1 MSKGGRTMKV
11 DFPQVGETLHHY
23 VLDNGLTVYL
33 LKKTGYE
40 KTYAT
45 FTTKY
50 GSIDRRFKLEDWVEV
65 PDGIAHFLE
74 HKMFEKEDGDVF
86 QKFGH
91 QGASANAFT
100 SFTRTAYLFGA
111 TSNVKQN
118 VETLLDFVQTPY
130 FTEASVEK
138 EKGIIGQEIQMYQ
151 DNPGWR
157 LYFGMIEAM
166 YTNHPVNIDI
176 AGTISSISS
185 ITADHLYTCHRA
197 FYHPSNMILFVV
209 GNIEPDEMLT
219 IIQDNQQAKAFDA
232 PSLTER
238 ETIVEPETVK
248 QAERIIEMDVSV
260 PKVMIGYKDTPKQG
274 EASLRQEL
282 IVELLMHAL
291 LDTTSPLYTELYAE
305 GLIDD
310 AFSFDYTS
318 EETFAFAALS
328 METPHVDTFVKRM
341 TEALERPFAIDAAT
355 LARKQRMMQGQF
367 LKALNS
373 PEFIANQFSRY
384 ALNEGNLF
392 DLPNLIDSISLA
404 ELQDAYA
411 RLFQKEKRTVCIV
424 KKP

>member
-1 MSKGGRTMKV
+1 MKL
-11 DFPQVGETLHHY
+11 DFPNVGETLHHT
-23 VLDNGLTVYL
+23 VLENGLTVYL

-50 GSIDRRFKLEDWVEV
+50 GSIDRRFKLEDWVDV

-86 QKFGH
+86 QQFGRL
-91 QGASANAFT
+91 GASANAFT

-111 TSNVKQN
+111 TSNVSENLK
-118 VETLLDFVQTPY
+118 TLIDFVQAPY

-157 LYFGMIEAM
+157 LYFGLIEAM
-166 YTNHPVNIDI
+166 YVEHPVKIDI
-176 AGTISSISS
+176 AGTIDSISA
-185 ITADHLYTCHRA
+185 ITADDLYRCHQA
-197 FYHPSNMILFVV
+197 FYHPSNMVLFVV
-209 GNIEPDEMLT
+209 GNIDPDAILAEITANQAAKTFPQPLLT
-219 IIQDNQQAKAFDA
+219 A
-232 PSLTER
+232 R
-238 ETIVEPETVK
+238 EEIEEPETVHL
-248 QAERIIEMDVSV
+248 AERIIEMDVSV
-260 PKVMIGYKDTPKQG
+260 PKVMIGYKDMPLTGKAG
-274 EASLRQEL
+274 MKQEL

-291 LDTTSPLYTELYAE
+291 FDTTAPLYAELYAE

-318 EETFAFAALS
+318 EETFAFAVLS
-328 METPHVDTFVKRM
+328 METPHVETFVDRI
-341 TEALERPFAIDAAT
+341 TSALERPLELGVET
-355 LARKQRMMQGQF
+355 LDRKKRMMKGQF

-384 ALNEGNLF
+384 ALSGGNMF
-392 DLPNLIDSISLA
+392 DIPDLLDAISLDDLYA
-404 ELQDAYA
+404 AYD
-411 RLFQKEKRTVCIV
+411 RLFQADQRTVCIV

>member
-1 MSKGGRTMKV
+1 MKI
-11 DFPQVGETLHHY
+11 DFPYVGETLHHT
-23 VLDNGLTVYL
+23 VLENGLTIYL

-50 GSIDRRFKLEDWVEV
+50 GSIDRRFKTEDWVEV

-86 QKFGH
+86 QKFG
-91 QGASANAFT
+91 QLGASANAFT

-111 TSNVKQN
+111 TSNVEAN
-118 VETLLDFVQTPY
+118 LTTLLDFVQTPY

-157 LYFGMIEAM
+157 LYFGLIEAM
-166 YTNHPVNIDI
+166 YAEHPVKIDI
-176 AGTISSISS
+176 AGTIESIGH
-185 ITADHLYTCHRA
+185 ITTDDLYACHRA
-197 FYHPSNMILFVV
+197 FYHPSNMVLFVV
-209 GNIEPDEMLT
+209 GNIDPDAVLEQVKANQAAKTFEAPVLQARERVEEPT
-219 IIQDNQQAKAFDA
+219 
-232 PSLTER
+232 S
-238 ETIVEPETVK
+238 VK
-248 QAERIIEMDVSV
+248 STQRIIEMDVSV
-260 PKVMIGYKDTPKQG
+260 PKVMIGYKDIPRAGADGMK
-274 EASLRQEL
+274 QEL
-282 IVELLMHAL
+282 AVELLMHAL
-291 LDTTSPLYTELYAE
+291 FDTTAPLYAELYAE

-318 EETFAFAALS
+318 EETFAFAVLS
-328 METPHVDTFVKRM
+328 METPHVDSFVSRM
-341 TEALERPFAIDAAT
+341 TTALERPLVLDETT
-355 LARKQRMMQGQF
+355 LERKKRMMKGQF

-384 ALNEGNLF
+384 ALNGGNMFELPELLDAITLD
-392 DLPNLIDSISLA
+392 DLYA
-404 ELQDAYA
+404 AYD
-411 RLFQKEKRTVCIV
+411 RLFQADRRTVCIV

>member
-1 MSKGGRTMKV
+1 
-11 DFPQVGETLHHY
+11 
-23 VLDNGLTVYL
+23 

-40 KTYAT
+40 KTFAT

-86 QKFGH
+86 QQFGR

-111 TSNVKQN
+111 TSKISENVQ
-118 VETLLDFVQTPY
+118 TLLDFVQTPY
-130 FTEASVEK
+130 FTKESVEK

-157 LYFGMIEAM
+157 LYFGLIEAM
-166 YTNHPVNIDI
+166 YETHPVKIDI
-176 AGTISSISS
+176 AGTIESISK
-185 ITADHLYTCHRA
+185 ITAEDLYTCHQA
-197 FYHPSNMILFVV
+197 FYHPSNMALFVV
-209 GNIEPDEMLT
+209 GNIEPDEMLAL
-219 IIQDNQQAKAFDA
+219 IRDNQAAKSFETPRLSA
-232 PSLTER
+232 R
-238 ETIVEPETVK
+238 ETVDEPTTVRLS
-248 QAERIIEMDVSV
+248 ERVIEMDVSV
-260 PKVMIGYKDTPKQG
+260 PKVMIGYKDIPQAG
-274 EASLRQEL
+274 EAGLKQEL
-282 IVELLMHAL
+282 TVELLMHAL
-291 LDTTSPLYTELYAE
+291 FDTTAPLYTELYAE

-328 METPHVDTFVKRM
+328 METSEVDAFVSRV
-341 TEALERPFAIDAAT
+341 TEALERPLQLSQET
-355 LARKQRMMQGQF
+355 LDRKKRMMQGQF

-384 ALNEGNLF
+384 ALNDGNLF
-392 DLPNLIDSISLA
+392 EIPTLIDAITLD
-404 ELQDAYA
+404 ELYEAYE
-411 RLFQKEKRTVCIV
+411 RLFRREQRTVCVV

>member
-1 MSKGGRTMKV
+1 MRL
-11 DFPQVGETLHHY
+11 DFPNVGEALHHA

-50 GSIDRRFKLEDWVEV
+50 GSIDRRFKTEDWIDV

-86 QKFGH
+86 QKFGRL
-91 QGASANAFT
+91 GASANAFT

-111 TSNVKQN
+111 TSNVSEN
-118 VETLLDFVQTPY
+118 LRTLIDFVQTPY

-157 LYFGMIEAM
+157 LYFGLIEAM
-166 YTNHPVNIDI
+166 YAEHPVKIDI
-176 AGTISSISS
+176 AGTIESISA
-185 ITADHLYTCHRA
+185 ITAEDLYRCHQA
-197 FYHPSNMILFVV
+197 FYHPSNMVLFVV
-209 GNIEPDEMLT
+209 GNIDPDT
-219 IIQDNQQAKAFDA
+219 ILAEITANQAEKTFVA
-232 PSLTER
+232 PLLTER
-238 ETIVEPETVK
+238 EKIQEPTPVHL
-248 QAERIIEMDVSV
+248 AERIIEMDVSV
-260 PKVMIGYKDTPKQG
+260 PKVMIGYKDVPRAGKDG
-274 EASLRQEL
+274 MKQEL

-291 LDTTSPLYTELYAE
+291 FDTTAPLYAELYAE

-318 EETFAFAALS
+318 EETFAFAVLS
-328 METPHVDTFVKRM
+328 METPNVEPFVDRITSALDRPLSLDAETLNRKKRM
-341 TEALERPFAIDAAT
+341 M
-355 LARKQRMMQGQF
+355 KGQF

-384 ALNEGNLF
+384 ALTGGNMF
-392 DLPNLIDSISLA
+392 DIPDLL
-404 ELQDAYA
+404 DAITLEDLYA
-411 RLFQKEKRTVCIV
+411 AYDRLFQNDQRTVCIV
-424 KKP
+424 RKP

>member
-1 MSKGGRTMKV
+1 MKL
-11 DFPQVGETLHHY
+11 DFPNVGETLHHT
-23 VLDNGLTVYL
+23 VLENGLTVYL

-50 GSIDRRFKLEDWVEV
+50 GSIDRRFKTEDWVDV

-86 QKFGH
+86 QQFGRL
-91 QGASANAFT
+91 GASANAFT

-111 TSNVKQN
+111 TSNVSENLK
-118 VETLLDFVQTPY
+118 TLIDFVQAPY

-157 LYFGMIEAM
+157 LYFGLIEAM
-166 YTNHPVNIDI
+166 YAEHPVKIDI
-176 AGTISSISS
+176 AGTIESISA
-185 ITADHLYTCHRA
+185 ITADDLYRCHEA
-197 FYHPSNMILFVV
+197 FYHPSNMVLFVV
-209 GNIEPDEMLT
+209 GNIDPDAVLAEIT
-219 IIQDNQQAKAFDA
+219 ANQAAKTFDA
-232 PSLTER
+232 PLLTAREVVEEPEKVHMTER
-238 ETIVEPETVK
+238 V
-248 QAERIIEMDVSV
+248 IEMDVSV
-260 PKVMIGYKDTPKQG
+260 PKVMIGYKDTPRPGKEG
-274 EASLRQEL
+274 MKQEL

-291 LDTTSPLYTELYAE
+291 FDTTAPLYAELYAE

-318 EETFAFAALS
+318 EETFAFAVLS
-328 METPHVDTFVKRM
+328 METPHVETFVDRI
-341 TEALERPFAIDAAT
+341 TSALERPLELGGET
-355 LARKQRMMQGQF
+355 LDRKKRMMKGQF

-384 ALNEGNLF
+384 ALSDGNMF
-392 DLPNLIDSISLA
+392 DIPDLL
-404 ELQDAYA
+404 DAITLDDLYA
-411 RLFQKEKRTVCIV
+411 AYDRLFQADHRTVCVV

>member
-1 MSKGGRTMKV
+1 MRL
-11 DFPQVGETLHHY
+11 DFPNVGEALHHA

-50 GSIDRRFKLEDWVEV
+50 GSIDRRFKTDDWIDV

-86 QKFGH
+86 QKFGRL
-91 QGASANAFT
+91 GASANAFT

-111 TSNVKQN
+111 TSNVSEN
-118 VETLLDFVQTPY
+118 LRTLIDFVQTPY

-157 LYFGMIEAM
+157 LYFGLIEAM
-166 YTNHPVNIDI
+166 YAEHPVKIDI
-176 AGTISSISS
+176 AGTIESISA
-185 ITADHLYTCHRA
+185 ITAEDLYRCHQA
-197 FYHPSNMILFVV
+197 FYHPSNMVLFVV
-209 GNIEPDEMLT
+209 GNIDPDTILT
-219 IIQDNQQAKAFDA
+219 EITANQAEKTFVA
-232 PSLTER
+232 PLLTER
-238 ETIVEPETVK
+238 EKIQEPTPVHL
-248 QAERIIEMDVSV
+248 AERIIEMDVSV
-260 PKVMIGYKDTPKQG
+260 PKVMIGYKDVPCAGKDG
-274 EASLRQEL
+274 MKQEL

-291 LDTTSPLYTELYAE
+291 FDTTAPLYAELYAE

-318 EETFAFAALS
+318 EETFAFAVLS
-328 METPHVDTFVKRM
+328 METPNVEPFVDRITSALDRPLSLDAETLNRKKRM
-341 TEALERPFAIDAAT
+341 M
-355 LARKQRMMQGQF
+355 KGQF

-384 ALNEGNLF
+384 ALTGGNMF
-392 DLPNLIDSISLA
+392 DIPDLL
-404 ELQDAYA
+404 DAITLEDIYA
-411 RLFQKEKRTVCIV
+411 AYDRLFQNDQRTVCIV
-424 KKP
+424 RKP

>member
-1 MSKGGRTMKV
+1 MKL
-11 DFPQVGETLHHY
+11 DFPNVGETLHHT
-23 VLDNGLTVYL
+23 VLENGLTVYL

-50 GSIDRRFKLEDWVEV
+50 GSIDRRFKTEDWVDV

-86 QKFGH
+86 QQFGRL
-91 QGASANAFT
+91 GASANAFT

-111 TSNVKQN
+111 TSNVSENLK
-118 VETLLDFVQTPY
+118 TLIDFVQAPY

-157 LYFGMIEAM
+157 LYFGLIEAM
-166 YTNHPVNIDI
+166 YAEHPVKIDI
-176 AGTISSISS
+176 AGTIESISA
-185 ITADHLYTCHRA
+185 ITADDLYRCHHA
-197 FYHPSNMILFVV
+197 FYHPSNMVLFVV
-209 GNIEPDEMLT
+209 GNIEPDVVLAEITANQAAKSFEAPLLT
-219 IIQDNQQAKAFDA
+219 AREAIEEPDA
-232 PSLTER
+232 VHMSER
-238 ETIVEPETVK
+238 V
-248 QAERIIEMDVSV
+248 IEMDVSV
-260 PKVMIGYKDTPKQG
+260 PKVMIGYKDTPSAGKAG
-274 EASLRQEL
+274 MKQEL
-282 IVELLMHAL
+282 VVELLMHAL
-291 LDTTSPLYTELYAE
+291 FDTTAPLYAELYAE

-318 EETFAFAALS
+318 EETFAFAVLS
-328 METPHVDTFVKRM
+328 METPHVDAFVKRI
-341 TEALERPFAIDAAT
+341 TSALDRPLELEGDT
-355 LARKQRMMQGQF
+355 LDRKKRMMKGQF

-384 ALNEGNLF
+384 ALSGGNMF
-392 DLPNLIDSISLA
+392 DIPDLL
-404 ELQDAYA
+404 DAITLDDLYA
-411 RLFQKEKRTVCIV
+411 TYDRLFQADKRTVCIV

>member
-1 MSKGGRTMKV
+1 MRL
-11 DFPQVGETLHHY
+11 DFPNVGETLHHH
-23 VLDNGLTVYL
+23 VLDNGLSVYL
-33 LKKTGYE
+33 LKKSDYE

-86 QKFGH
+86 QRFGR

-111 TSNVKQN
+111 TSNVKEN
-118 VETLLDFVQTPY
+118 VETLLDFVQDPY

-157 LYFGMIEAM
+157 LFFGLIDALYE
-166 YTNHPVNIDI
+166 THPVKIDI
-176 AGTISSISS
+176 AGTIESISA
-185 ITADHLYTCHRA
+185 ITAEDLYTCHRA
-197 FYHPSNMILFVV
+197 FYHPSNMALFVV
-209 GNIEPDEMLT
+209 GNIEPEEMLT
-219 IIQDNQQAKAFDA
+219 LIRDNQSSKSFEA
-232 PSLTER
+232 PLLTDRESVEEPPTVRLPER
-238 ETIVEPETVK
+238 V
-248 QAERIIEMDVSV
+248 IEMDVSV
-260 PKVMIGYKDTPKQG
+260 PKVMIGYKDRPLPG
-274 EASLRQEL
+274 EAGMKQEL
-282 IVELLMHAL
+282 TVELLLHAL
-291 LDTTSPLYTELYAE
+291 FDTTAPLYTELYAE

-318 EETFAFAALS
+318 EETFAFVALS
-328 METPHVDTFVKRM
+328 METSHVDSFVSRI
-341 TEALERPFAIDAAT
+341 TSALERPLHIDEAT
-355 LARKQRMMQGQF
+355 LERKKRMMQGQF

-384 ALNEGNLF
+384 ALNDSNMF
-392 DLPNLIDSISLA
+392 DIPSLL
-404 ELQDAYA
+404 ETITLDALHEAYE
-411 RLFQKEKRTVCIV
+411 RLFRQEHRSVCIV

>member
-1 MSKGGRTMKV
+1 MKL
-11 DFPQVGETLHHY
+11 DFPNVGETLHHH
-23 VLDNGLTVYL
+23 VLDNGLSVYL

-40 KTYAT
+40 KTFAT

-86 QKFGH
+86 QQFGR

-111 TSNVKQN
+111 TSKISENVQ
-118 VETLLDFVQTPY
+118 TLLDFVQTPY
-130 FTEASVEK
+130 FTKESVEK

-157 LYFGMIEAM
+157 LYFGLIEAM
-166 YTNHPVNIDI
+166 YETHPVKIDI
-176 AGTISSISS
+176 AGTIESISK
-185 ITADHLYTCHRA
+185 ITAEDLYTCHQA
-197 FYHPSNMILFVV
+197 FYHPSNMVLFVV
-209 GNIEPDEMLT
+209 GNIEPDEMFAL
-219 IIQDNQQAKAFDA
+219 IRDNQAAKSFETPRLSA
-232 PSLTER
+232 R
-238 ETIVEPETVK
+238 ETVDGPTTVRLS
-248 QAERIIEMDVSV
+248 ERVIEMDVSV
-260 PKVMIGYKDTPKQG
+260 PKVMIGYKDVPQAG
-274 EASLRQEL
+274 EAGLKQEL
-282 IVELLMHAL
+282 TVELLMHAL
-291 LDTTSPLYTELYAE
+291 FDTTAPLYTELYAE

-328 METPHVDTFVKRM
+328 METSEVNAFVGRV
-341 TEALERPFAIDAAT
+341 TEALERPLQLSQET
-355 LARKQRMMQGQF
+355 LDRKKRMMQGQF

-384 ALNEGNLF
+384 ALNDGNLF
-392 DLPNLIDSISLA
+392 EIPTLIDAITLD
-404 ELQDAYA
+404 ELYEAYE
-411 RLFQKEKRTVCIV
+411 RLFRHEQRTVCIV

>member
-1 MSKGGRTMKV
+1 MKL
-11 DFPQVGETLHHY
+11 DFPNVGETLHHT
-23 VLDNGLTVYL
+23 VLENGLTVYL
-33 LKKTGYE
+33 LKKIGYE

-50 GSIDRRFKLEDWVEV
+50 GSIDRRFKTEDWVDV

-86 QKFGH
+86 QQFGRL
-91 QGASANAFT
+91 GASANAFT

-111 TSNVKQN
+111 TSNVGENLK
-118 VETLLDFVQTPY
+118 TLIDFVQAPY

-157 LYFGMIEAM
+157 LYFGLIEAM
-166 YTNHPVNIDI
+166 YAEHPVKIDI
-176 AGTISSISS
+176 AGTIESISA
-185 ITADHLYTCHRA
+185 ITADDLYRCHEA
-197 FYHPSNMILFVV
+197 FYHPSNMVLFVV
-209 GNIEPDEMLT
+209 GNIDPDAVLAEIT
-219 IIQDNQQAKAFDA
+219 ANQAAKTFDA
-232 PSLTER
+232 PLLTAR
-238 ETIVEPETVK
+238 EMVEEPETVHMT
-248 QAERIIEMDVSV
+248 ERVIEMDVSV
-260 PKVMIGYKDTPKQG
+260 PKVMIGYKDTPRPGKEG
-274 EASLRQEL
+274 MKQEL

-291 LDTTSPLYTELYAE
+291 FDTTAPLYAELYAE

-318 EETFAFAALS
+318 EETFAFAVLS
-328 METPHVDTFVKRM
+328 METPHVETFVDRI
-341 TEALERPFAIDAAT
+341 TSALERPLELGGET
-355 LARKQRMMQGQF
+355 LDRKKRMMKGQF

-384 ALNEGNLF
+384 ALSGGNMF
-392 DLPNLIDSISLA
+392 DIPDLL
-404 ELQDAYA
+404 DAITLDDLYA
-411 RLFQKEKRTVCIV
+411 AYDRLFQADHRTVCVV

>member
-1 MSKGGRTMKV
+1 MKI
-11 DFPQVGETLHHY
+11 DFPHVGETLHHT
-23 VLDNGLTVYL
+23 VLENGLTVYL

-50 GSIDRRFKLEDWVEV
+50 GSIDRRFKTEEWVEV

-86 QKFGH
+86 QKFG
-91 QGASANAFT
+91 QLGASANAFT

-111 TSNVKQN
+111 TSNVEAN
-118 VETLLDFVQTPY
+118 LTTLLDFVQTPY

-157 LYFGMIEAM
+157 LYFGLIEAM
-166 YTNHPVNIDI
+166 YAEHPVKIDI
-176 AGTISSISS
+176 AGTIESIGH
-185 ITADHLYTCHRA
+185 ITADDLYACHRA
-197 FYHPSNMILFVV
+197 FYHPSNMVLFVV
-209 GNIEPDEMLT
+209 GNIDPDTVLEQVKANQGGKTFEPPVL
-219 IIQDNQQAKAFDA
+219 QA
-232 PSLTER
+232 R
-238 ETIVEPETVK
+238 EQIEEPTAVK
-248 QAERIIEMDVSV
+248 STERIIEMDVSV
-260 PKVMIGYKDTPKQG
+260 PKVMIGYKDVPRAGADGMK
-274 EASLRQEL
+274 QEL
-282 IVELLMHAL
+282 AVELLMHAL
-291 LDTTSPLYTELYAE
+291 FDTTAPLYAELYAE

-318 EETFAFAALS
+318 EETFAFAVLS
-328 METPHVDTFVKRM
+328 METPHVDSFVTRI
-341 TEALERPFAIDAAT
+341 TTALERPLVLDETT
-355 LARKQRMMQGQF
+355 LERKKRMMKGQF

-384 ALNEGNLF
+384 ALNGGNMFELPELLDAITLD
-392 DLPNLIDSISLA
+392 DLYA
-404 ELQDAYA
+404 AYA
-411 RLFQKEKRTVCIV
+411 RLFQADRRTVCIV

>member
-1 MSKGGRTMKV
+1 MKI
-11 DFPQVGETLHHY
+11 DFPHVGETLHHT
-23 VLDNGLTVYL
+23 VLENGLTVYL

-50 GSIDRRFKLEDWVEV
+50 GSIDRRFKTEDWVEV

-86 QKFGH
+86 QKFG
-91 QGASANAFT
+91 QLGASANAFT

-111 TSNVKQN
+111 TSNVEAN
-118 VETLLDFVQTPY
+118 LTTLLDFVQTPY

-157 LYFGMIEAM
+157 LYFGLIEAM
-166 YTNHPVNIDI
+166 YAEHPVKIDI
-176 AGTISSISS
+176 AGTIESIGH
-185 ITADHLYTCHRA
+185 ITADDLYACHRA
-197 FYHPSNMILFVV
+197 FYHPSNMVLFVV
-209 GNIEPDEMLT
+209 GNIDPDAVLEQVKANQAAKTFEAPVLQARERVEEPT
-219 IIQDNQQAKAFDA
+219 
-232 PSLTER
+232 S
-238 ETIVEPETVK
+238 VK
-248 QAERIIEMDVSV
+248 STQRIIEMDVSV
-260 PKVMIGYKDTPKQG
+260 PKVMIGYKDVPRAGADGMK
-274 EASLRQEL
+274 QEL
-282 IVELLMHAL
+282 AVELLMHAL
-291 LDTTSPLYTELYAE
+291 FDTTAPLYAELYAE

-318 EETFAFAALS
+318 EETFAFAVLS
-328 METPHVDTFVKRM
+328 METPHVDSFVSRM
-341 TEALERPFAIDAAT
+341 TTALERPLVLDETT
-355 LARKQRMMQGQF
+355 LERKKRMMKGQF

-384 ALNEGNLF
+384 ALNGGNMFELPELLDAITLD
-392 DLPNLIDSISLA
+392 DLYA
-404 ELQDAYA
+404 AYD
-411 RLFQKEKRTVCIV
+411 RLFQADRRTVCIV

>member
-1 MSKGGRTMKV
+1 MRL
-11 DFPQVGETLHHY
+11 DFPNVGEALHHA

-50 GSIDRRFKLEDWVEV
+50 GSIDRRFKTDDWIDV

-86 QKFGH
+86 QKFGRL
-91 QGASANAFT
+91 GASANAFT

-111 TSNVKQN
+111 TSNVREN
-118 VETLLDFVQTPY
+118 LRTLIDFVQTPY

-157 LYFGMIEAM
+157 LYFGLIEAM
-166 YTNHPVNIDI
+166 YAEHPVKIDI
-176 AGTISSISS
+176 AGTIESISA
-185 ITADHLYTCHRA
+185 ITAEDLYRCHQA
-197 FYHPSNMILFVV
+197 FYHPSNMVLFVV
-209 GNIEPDEMLT
+209 GNIDPDTILT
-219 IIQDNQQAKAFDA
+219 EITANQAEKTFVA
-232 PSLTER
+232 PLLTER
-238 ETIVEPETVK
+238 EKIQEPTPVHL
-248 QAERIIEMDVSV
+248 AERIIEMDVSV
-260 PKVMIGYKDTPKQG
+260 PKVMIGYKDVPCAGKDG
-274 EASLRQEL
+274 MKQEL

-291 LDTTSPLYTELYAE
+291 FDTTAPLYAELYAE

-318 EETFAFAALS
+318 EETFAFAVLS
-328 METPHVDTFVKRM
+328 METPNVEPFVDRITSALDRPLSLDAETLNRKKRM
-341 TEALERPFAIDAAT
+341 M
-355 LARKQRMMQGQF
+355 KGQF

-384 ALNEGNLF
+384 ALTGGNMF
-392 DLPNLIDSISLA
+392 DIPDLL
-404 ELQDAYA
+404 DAITLEDIYA
-411 RLFQKEKRTVCIV
+411 AYDRLFQNDQRTVCIV
-424 KKP
+424 RKP

>member
-1 MSKGGRTMKV
+1 MKL
-11 DFPQVGETLHHY
+11 DFPNVGETLHHH
-23 VLDNGLTVYL
+23 VLDNGLSVYL

-50 GSIDRRFKLEDWVEV
+50 GSIDRRFKLDDWVEV

-86 QKFGH
+86 QQFGR

-111 TSNVKQN
+111 TSNVREN
-118 VETLLDFVQTPY
+118 VKTLLDFVQYPY
-130 FTEASVEK
+130 FTKESVEK

-157 LYFGMIEAM
+157 LYFGLIDAM
-166 YTNHPVNIDI
+166 YVQHPVKIDI
-176 AGTISSISS
+176 AGTIESISA
-185 ITADHLYTCHRA
+185 ITAEDLYLCHRA
-197 FYHPSNMILFVV
+197 FYHPSNMALFVV
-209 GNIEPDEMLT
+209 GNIEPEEMLDL
-219 IIQDNQQAKAFDA
+219 IRDNQSAKSFEDPLLSA
-232 PSLTER
+232 R
-238 ETIVEPETVK
+238 ETVEEPTSVRLS
-248 QAERIIEMDVSV
+248 ERVIEMDVSV
-260 PKVMIGYKDTPKQG
+260 PKVMIGYKDTPLAG
-274 EASLRQEL
+274 EDGLKQEL
-282 IVELLMHAL
+282 TVELLMHAL
-291 LDTTSPLYTELYAE
+291 FDTTAPLYTELYAE

-318 EETFAFAALS
+318 EESFAFAALS
-328 METPHVDTFVKRM
+328 METPHVDAFVSRI
-341 TEALERPFAIDAAT
+341 TAALEKPLHLDEAT
-355 LARKQRMMQGQF
+355 LERKKRMMQGQF

-384 ALNEGNLF
+384 ALNDSNLF
-392 DLPNLIDSISLA
+392 DIPALLETITL
-404 ELQDAYA
+404 DALHEAYS
-411 RLFQKEKRTVCIV
+411 RLFRQDQRTVCIV

>member
-1 MSKGGRTMKV
+1 MRL
-11 DFPQVGETLHHY
+11 DFPNVGETLHHT

-50 GSIDRRFKLEDWVEV
+50 GSIDRRFKLDDWVDV

-86 QKFGH
+86 QQFGRL
-91 QGASANAFT
+91 GASANAFT

-111 TSNVKQN
+111 TSNVSENLK
-118 VETLLDFVQTPY
+118 TLIDFVQAPY

-157 LYFGMIEAM
+157 LYFGLIEAM
-166 YTNHPVNIDI
+166 YAEHPVKIDI
-176 AGTISSISS
+176 AGTIDSISA
-185 ITADHLYTCHRA
+185 ITADDLYRCHQA
-197 FYHPSNMILFVV
+197 FYHPSNMVLFVV
-209 GNIEPDEMLT
+209 GNIDPDAILAEITANQAAKTFPEPLLT
-219 IIQDNQQAKAFDA
+219 A
-232 PSLTER
+232 R
-238 ETIVEPETVK
+238 EAIEEPETVHL
-248 QAERIIEMDVSV
+248 AERIIEMDVSV
-260 PKVMIGYKDTPKQG
+260 PKVMIGYKDTPLAGKDG
-274 EASLRQEL
+274 MKQEL

-291 LDTTSPLYTELYAE
+291 FDTTAPLYAELYAE

-318 EETFAFAALS
+318 EETFAFAVLS
-328 METPHVDTFVKRM
+328 METPHVESFVDRI
-341 TEALERPFAIDAAT
+341 TSALERPLELGAET
-355 LARKQRMMQGQF
+355 LDRKKRMMKGQF

-384 ALNEGNLF
+384 ALSGGNMF
-392 DLPNLIDSISLA
+392 DIPDLLDAISLDDLYA
-404 ELQDAYA
+404 AYD
-411 RLFQKEKRTVCIV
+411 RLFQADHRTVCIV